1 MQVASNTPPAQ
12 ESVNIKSL
20 FKKLAKV
27 VVFVG
32 IVWAGAAL
40 LNAFVFQTYYV
51 NGLSMTPTLQ
61 DSDRLIVTKIE
72 KTGASITG
80 KEFIPERG
88 DIVVLS
94 SEVSTFTE
102 AQHEQIIK
110 RVVAL
115 PGERITIQN
124 GEVKIYNTEK
134 PEGFNLNKE
143 LQLQLASTYTV
154 SPIDTTVPEDAV
166 FVLGDNRTAGGS
178 FDSRDFG
185 PVNLSHIEG
194 RLWMR
199 ILPFTQIHIF

>member
-1 MQVASNTPPAQ
+1 VP
-12 ESVNIKSL
+12 L
-20 FKKLAKV
+20 LKKFAKV
-27 VVFVG
+27 LVFVG
-32 IVWAGAAL
+32 VVWAGAAL

-61 DSDRLIVTKIE
+61 DSDRLIVTKLG

-80 KEFIPERG
+80 KKLVPNRG

-94 SEVSTFTE
+94 SEVSTYT
-102 AQHEQIIK
+102 ASQHEQIIK

-115 PGERITIQN
+115 PGERVTIQN
-124 GEVKIYNTEK
+124 GEVKIHNSDN
-134 PEGFNLNKE
+134 PDGFNLNKE
-143 LQLQLASTYTV
+143 LDLQLSSTYTV
-154 SPIDTTVPEDAV
+154 KPIDTTVPEGAV

-185 PVNLSHIEG
+185 PVNLDHIEG
-194 RLWMR
+194 ILWMR